1 MRSGK
6 AVLRRTRLV
15 AFVMIVIISVYALQ
29 ERMHITPM
37 MAMAEETSSATGDAQ
52 EIAELRETNSET
64 YLRPDGQYECV
75 VYSDDKYYADS
86 NGDLQ
91 LIDNTIER
99 AEHTVEGENYAF
111 ANAANNRRYFFAEN
125 EVRAC
130 VSAKNRT
137 VSFTYETE
145 NPVAGIPGGHALYEE
160 IAGFQ
165 LQRTD
170 AFAYNDV
177 SEGTDIVYVATNG
190 GLKEYIVV
198 RNSNAPT
205 LLSFRMNIDGMQ
217 LVSQNDGTI
226 KITDDSGDDVFLLD
240 RLFAVDANGVFC
252 DNITYSVRE
261 ENGIS
266 FVDVCMDEDFLT
278 AVDRVFPVLIDPS
291 VMITGDTSTK
301 DSYVSSRYPTT
312 NYYLNTYLR
321 TGRDDDFYSRRSFLK
336 FDLPGSLN
344 GSTISEAYIQIHYYS
359 GAVPNVKAYRV
370 TGSWTSSSI
379 TWNNMPG
386 YTMEYASTTASAI
399 SNGWYRLNV
408 STIVSKWA
416 LGTYS
421 NYGFL
426 LRDNSEVGTTQW
438 TTFHSSDAPSPNK
451 PELHIVYVSNTPIT
465 VNRAASLYG
474 DCNNYKIELQ
484 YQMNCYGYAVQMYS
498 TYGTSSNPYRQKPG
512 EFANDLQNYSGLTAE
527 LLTALTGSSVTNA
540 FACIYGKIQA
550 DFATLNSTYGTEWTI
565 EETTATAS
573 VPNGKRKI
581 ALAIGL
587 SPKCDFHF
595 YFRHSNGKWSHKPG
609 AGAISDVSKDTQ
621 VEITDSNITTVA
633 LEGGYDDGVRFYLI
647 GKSATIDYPHGM
659 SSDSSYMTPTSFTD
673 RGGIRLEAGATISG
687 SILGCFDYPL
697 DVDCFVYTA
706 STAGYY
712 TIKAIPPS
720 GSTTTVGL
728 TLYDTC
734 GNVIATDTSSGTTEV
749 HASLSSGTR
758 YFIQLSNIS
767 GNTTSYVL
775 QITY

>member
-1 MRSGK
+1 
-6 AVLRRTRLV
+6 
-15 AFVMIVIISVYALQ
+15 MIVIIGVYALQ

-165 LQRTD
+165 LLRTD

-240 RLFAVDANGVFC
+240 KLFAVDANGVFC
-252 DNITYSVRE
+252 DNLTYSVRE

-278 AVDRVFPVLIDPS
+278 AADRVFPVLIDPS

-465 VNRAASLYG
+465 VNRAASLYT
-474 DCNNYKIELQ
+474 DCNNYKNELQ
-484 YQMNCYGYAVQMYS
+484 YLMNCYGYALQVYS
-498 TYGTSSNPYRQKPG
+498 LSMSSPNGYFQQPG
-512 EFANDLQNYSGLTAE
+512 EFANDQMSYSFLCETEIAD
-527 LLTALTGSSVTNA
+527 ALDYSDVNQTFS
-540 FACIYGKIQA
+540 FFEGKMQS
-550 DFATLNSTYGTEWTI
+550 DFSTLNAMCGSEWTI
-565 EETTATAS
+565 ESTTASAS

-581 ALAIGL
+581 ALAIDLGH
-587 SPKCDFHF
+587 DYHF
-595 YFRHSNGKWSHKPG
+595 YYRHSNGKWSHKPG
-609 AGAISDVSKDTQ
+609 NTAITKYSFDTG
-621 VEITDSNITTVA
+621 VEITDSNIATAA
-633 LEGGYDDGVRFYLI
+633 LEGGYDEGVRFYLI
-647 GKSATIDYPHGM
+647 GKAATIDYPHNASAPSSLM
-659 SSDSSYMTPTSFTD
+659 SQHAFTD
-673 RGGIRLEAGATISG
+673 RGGIRLESGTTISSG
-687 SILGCFDYPL
+687 LFGRFDYSG
-697 DVDCFVYTA
+697 DIDCFVYIAPSSA
-706 STAGYY
+706 SF
-712 TIKAIPPS
+712 TIKATPSS
-720 GSTTTVGL
+720 GSGITVEL
-728 TLYDTC
+728 VIYDTC
-734 GNVIATDTSSGTTEV
+734 GNVIASNSSAVSAEV
-749 HASLSSGTR
+749 HASLTSGLR
-758 YFIQLSNIS
+758 YFIKVNEIS
-767 GNTTSYVL
+767 GSANTYSL
-775 QITY
+775 QILY